1 MHNHVFGNELISMNT
16 YYMVWGGIVPLFLLG
31 LLIWC
36 VLVASVRRG
45 EIIAKGG
52 RWVRGH
58 DVWGFWFMAAFL
70 GISGVSTMVGAV
82 WMGLRVLG
90 FLE

>member
-1 MHNHVFGNELISMNT
+1 MGSYYIIFGA
-16 YYMVWGGIVPLFLLG
+16 IVPLFLFGVLA
-31 LLIWC
+31 WC
-36 VLVASVRRG
+36 VLIASVRRG
-45 EIIAKGG
+45 EILYKGG
-52 RWVRGH
+52 RWVRGQ

-70 GISGVSTMVGAV
+70 GISGVGTMVGAV